1 MEPTIEHSSQIIVA
15 HRCIGTSTLGM
26 PTDHNPL
33 DFQEADGILDDTGGT
48 EIFWNDDI
56 GDVSVDEEVT
66 RLQVANSRFWD
77 SGIGA
82 A

>member
-1 MEPTIEHSSQIIVA
+1 
-15 HRCIGTSTLGM
+15 M